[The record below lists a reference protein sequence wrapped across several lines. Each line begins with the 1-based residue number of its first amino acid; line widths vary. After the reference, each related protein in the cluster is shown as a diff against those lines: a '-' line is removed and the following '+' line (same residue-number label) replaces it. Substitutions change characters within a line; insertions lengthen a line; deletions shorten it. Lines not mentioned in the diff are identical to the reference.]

1 MAANQ
6 GDATTMQKLGKEGGG
21 DLYGAHALFRQTEKR
36 WVTQE
41 ESR

>member
-1 MAANQ
+1 MS
-6 GDATTMQKLGKEGGG
+6 TVGGG
-21 DLYGAHALFRQTEKR
+21 GVCDLFGAHALFRQTEKR